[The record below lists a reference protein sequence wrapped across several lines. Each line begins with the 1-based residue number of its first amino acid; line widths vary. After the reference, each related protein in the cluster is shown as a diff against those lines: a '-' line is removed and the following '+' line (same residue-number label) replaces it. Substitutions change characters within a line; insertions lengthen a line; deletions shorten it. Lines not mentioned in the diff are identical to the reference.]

1 MNTDF
6 TEQEFDSMFDNLLD
20 DVVRG
25 SVEQTYDYETL
36 NMDYIESIE
45 GLIEDLLGDNEELEE
60 EPVQEE
66 IEEELEQEEQD
77 DQDDQGVTGNSNLA
91 NEILDALE
99 LERGHEVTTTFSFV
113 GNEGEPVQEEPAD
126 QGVTDNENDVHEHQF
141 TIIMGTNNEEMLS
154 RFERAT
160 NQLLLELVEP
170 EQVDVVIFHLLSEQ
184 EQGRVINHNVARLS
198 FVDLRSMVLD
208 IENMWSESEEHGVSV
223 EQYLQQDLSEGIPTE
238 EEVEPEPVEELEPL
252 EEDEPV
258 VEEEQQ
264 PVRRRRSSRGN
275 DYTLAWDIYSLGY
288 ASGDVA
294 YVYNLSAG
302 SITRGMKDLGNEMRT
317 GAETRAMR
325 KVDPDEFSQELLDR
339 IFNLLEEKYE
349 TEEERNTAF
358 YNTFNKNI
366 YELTLHEAEDE
377 SLELQEMQEQANIQG
392 VTLQDYVSQGLAE
405 EVYEERERSEFVNNV
420 RYLHETVKDKVRYM
434 FGDVN
439 VDVGTVDVES
449 KVSYENGVILTL
461 KDSYKLDGKALDVSN
476 VVFGVQI
483 AEFIVQEFEREI
495 EELINEM
502 GRITRER
509 FNNHSQVTRLGNRLV
524 VGLDNE

>member
-6 TEQEFDSMFDNLLD
+6 TEQEFNSMFDELLD
-20 DVVRG
+20 DMVRVSEEQVIQYRQTYEYETVNEDYVESIDG
-25 SVEQTYDYETL
+25 LILDLLMGEETVEQ
-36 NMDYIESIE
+36 
-45 GLIEDLLGDNEELEE
+45 EEPLQE

-66 IEEELEQEEQD
+66 PVQEEELVQEESVQ
-77 DQDDQGVTGNSNLA
+77 
-91 NEILDALE
+91 E
-99 LERGHEVTTTFSFV
+99 
-113 GNEGEPVQEEPAD
+113 EPVQED
-126 QGVTDNENDVHEHQF
+126 
-141 TIIMGTNNEEMLS
+141 
-154 RFERAT
+154 
-160 NQLLLELVEP
+160 EP
-170 EQVDVVIFHLLSEQ
+170 E
-184 EQGRVINHNVARLS
+184 
-198 FVDLRSMVLD
+198 
-208 IENMWSESEEHGVSV
+208 
-223 EQYLQQDLSEGIPTE
+223 
-238 EEVEPEPVEELEPL
+238 
-252 EEDEPV
+252 

-264 PVRRRRSSRGN
+264 PVRRRRSSSGN

-288 ASGDVA
+288 ASGDIA
-294 YVYNLSAG
+294 HVYNLSAG

-325 KVDPDEFSQELLDR
+325 KVDPDEFSEVLLDR
-339 IFNLLEEKYE
+339 IFNLLEEKHE

-392 VTLQDYVSQGLAE
+392 VTLQDYVRQGLTE

-420 RYLHETVKDKVRYM
+420 RYLHETVKNKARVM

-439 VDVGTVDVES
+439 VDVGSVDVES
-449 KVSYENGVILTL
+449 KVTYENGVILTM
-461 KDSYKLDGKALDVSN
+461 KEAYKLDGKALDATN

-483 AEFIVQEFEREI
+483 AEFIVQGFEREI
-495 EELINEM
+495 EGLINEM

-524 VGLDNE
+524 VGLENE

>member
-1 MNTDF
+1 MNTGF
-6 TEQEFDSMFDNLLD
+6 TEQEFNSMFDNLLD

-25 SVEQTYDYETL
+25 SVEQVIQERQTYDYETL
-36 NMDYIESIE
+36 NEEYAESIE
-45 GLIEDLLGDNEELEE
+45 GLITDLLMEE
-60 EPVQEE
+60 ETD
-66 IEEELEQEEQD
+66 EQD
-77 DQDDQGVTGNSNLA
+77 DQVITDNSNLST
-91 NEILDALE
+91 EIMDAL
-99 LERGHEVTTTFSFV
+99 RDVHGHSVTTTFSSARNM
-113 GNEGEPVQEEPAD
+113 NEIEEGLVEQEL
-126 QGVTDNENDVHEHQF
+126 TDNENDVHEHQF
-141 TIIMGTNNEEMLS
+141 TIIMGTNNEEMIS

-184 EQGRVINHNVARLS
+184 EQERVINHNVARLS
-198 FVDLRSMVLD
+198 FVDLQGMVQE
-208 IENMWSESEEHGVSV
+208 IENMWTENEVLGVSV
-223 EQYLQQDLSEGIPTE
+223 EQYLQQDLSGGIPTE
-238 EEVEPEPVEELEPL
+238 EGVEPEPVEEEDEPV
-252 EEDEPV
+252 EEDEPE

-264 PVRRRRSSRGN
+264 PVRRRRSSSGN

-294 YVYNLSAG
+294 HVYNLSAG

-325 KVDPDEFSQELLDR
+325 KVDPDEFSQGLLDR

-392 VTLQDYVSQGLAE
+392 VTLQDYVSQGLTE

-420 RYLHETVKDKVRYM
+420 RYLHETVKDKARVM

-439 VDVGTVDVES
+439 VDVGSVDVES
-449 KVSYENGVILTL
+449 KVSYENGVILTV
-461 KDSYKLDGKALDVSN
+461 KEAYKLDGKALDVSN

-483 AEFIVQEFEREI
+483 AEFIVQGFEREI

-502 GRITRER
+502 GRIVRDR

>member
-1 MNTDF
+1 MNTGF
-6 TEQEFDSMFDNLLD
+6 TEQEFNSMFDNLLD

-25 SVEQTYDYETL
+25 SVEQVIQERQTYDYETL
-36 NMDYIESIE
+36 NEEYAESIE
-45 GLIEDLLGDNEELEE
+45 GLITDLLMEE
-60 EPVQEE
+60 ETD
-66 IEEELEQEEQD
+66 EQD
-77 DQDDQGVTGNSNLA
+77 DQVITDNSNLST
-91 NEILDALE
+91 EIMDAL
-99 LERGHEVTTTFSFV
+99 RDVHGHSVTTTFSSARNM
-113 GNEGEPVQEEPAD
+113 NEIEEGLVEQEL
-126 QGVTDNENDVHEHQF
+126 TDNENDVHEHQF
-141 TIIMGTNNEEMLS
+141 TIIMGTNNEEMIS

-184 EQGRVINHNVARLS
+184 EQERVINHNVARLS
-198 FVDLRSMVLD
+198 FVDLQSMVQE
-208 IENMWSESEEHGVSV
+208 IENMWTENEVLGVSV
-223 EQYLQQDLSEGIPTE
+223 EQYLQQDLSGGIPTE
-238 EEVEPEPVEELEPL
+238 EGVEPEPVEEEDEPV
-252 EEDEPV
+252 EEDEPE

-264 PVRRRRSSRGN
+264 PVRRRRSSSGN

-294 YVYNLSAG
+294 HVYNLSAG

-325 KVDPDEFSQELLDR
+325 KVDPDEFSQGLLDR

-392 VTLQDYVSQGLAE
+392 VTLQDYVSQGLTE

-420 RYLHETVKDKVRYM
+420 RYLHETVKDKARVM

-439 VDVGTVDVES
+439 VDVGSVDVES
-449 KVSYENGVILTL
+449 KVSYENGVILTV
-461 KDSYKLDGKALDVSN
+461 KEAYKLDGKALDVSN

-483 AEFIVQEFEREI
+483 AEFIVQGFEREI

-502 GRITRER
+502 GRIVRDR

>member
-6 TEQEFDSMFDNLLD
+6 TEQEFNSMFDELLD

-25 SVEQTYDYETL
+25 TVEQEIQERQTYEYETV
-36 NMDYIESIE
+36 NEDYVESID
-45 GLIEDLLGDNEELEE
+45 GLIIDLLMEEETDEQE

-66 IEEELEQEEQD
+66 
-77 DQDDQGVTGNSNLA
+77 QDDQGITGNSNLST
-91 NEILDALE
+91 EMVDAL
-99 LERGHEVTTTFSFV
+99 LQGHSVTTTFSSARNL
-113 GNEGEPVQEEPAD
+113 NEIEEGLD
-126 QGVTDNENDVHEHQF
+126 EQGLSDNENDVHEHQF
-141 TIIMGTNNEEMLS
+141 TIIMGTNNEEMIS

-184 EQGRVINHNVARLS
+184 EQERVINHNVARLS
-198 FVDLRSMVLD
+198 FVDLRSIVQD
-208 IENMWSESEEHGVSV
+208 IENMWSENEEYGISV
-223 EQYLQQDLSEGIPTE
+223 EQYLQQDLSEVIPTE
-238 EEVEPEPVEELEPL
+238 VGVEPESVEEEPEPVEE
-252 EEDEPV
+252 DEPE

-264 PVRRRRSSRGN
+264 PVRRRRTSSGN

-294 YVYNLSAG
+294 HVYNLSAG
-302 SITRGMKDLGNEMRT
+302 SITRGMKELGHEMRT

-325 KVDPDEFSQELLDR
+325 KVDPDEFSQVLLDR
-339 IFNLLEEKYE
+339 IFNLLEEKYD

-392 VTLQDYVSQGLAE
+392 VTLQDYVRQGLTE

-420 RYLHETVKDKVRYM
+420 RYLHETVKDKARVM

-439 VDVGTVDVES
+439 VDVGSVDVES
-449 KVSYENGVILTL
+449 KVSYENGVILTV
-461 KDSYKLDGKALDVSN
+461 KEAYKLDGKALDMSN

-483 AEFIVQEFEREI
+483 AEFIVQGFEREI
-495 EELINEM
+495 EDLINEM
-502 GRITRER
+502 GRIVRLR

>member
-1 MNTDF
+1 MNTGF
-6 TEQEFDSMFDNLLD
+6 TEQEFNSMFDDLLD
-20 DVVRG
+20 DVARG
-25 SVEQTYDYETL
+25 SVEQVIQERQTYDYETL
-36 NMDYIESIE
+36 NEEYVESID
-45 GLIEDLLGDNEELEE
+45 GLILDLLMEEETGEQE

-66 IEEELEQEEQD
+66 QA
-77 DQDDQGVTGNSNLA
+77 DQGITGNSNLST
-91 NEILDALE
+91 EIMDAL
-99 LERGHEVTTTFSFV
+99 RDVHGHSVTTTFSSARNM
-113 GNEGEPVQEEPAD
+113 NEIEEGLVEQEL
-126 QGVTDNENDVHEHQF
+126 TDNENDVHEHQF
-141 TIIMGTNNEEMLS
+141 TIIMGTNNEEMIS

-184 EQGRVINHNVARLS
+184 EQERVINHNVARLS
-198 FVDLRSMVLD
+198 FIDLQSIVQD
-208 IENMWSESEEHGVSV
+208 IENMRSEREEHGISV

-238 EEVEPEPVEELEPL
+238 VEVEVEPESVEEDEPEVEEVEPEPVEVEP
-252 EEDEPV
+252 E
-258 VEEEQQ
+258 
-264 PVRRRRSSRGN
+264 PVRRRRRRSSSGN

-288 ASGDVA
+288 ASGDIA
-294 YVYNLSAG
+294 HIYNLSAG

-392 VTLQDYVSQGLAE
+392 VTLQDYVQQGLTE

-420 RYLHETVKDKVRYM
+420 RYLHETVKDKARVM

-439 VDVGTVDVES
+439 VDVGSVDVES
-449 KVSYENGVILTL
+449 KVSYENGVILTM
-461 KDSYKLDGKALDVSN
+461 KEAYKLDGKALDVAN

-483 AEFIVQEFEREI
+483 AEFIVQGFEREI

-502 GRITRER
+502 GRIVRLR